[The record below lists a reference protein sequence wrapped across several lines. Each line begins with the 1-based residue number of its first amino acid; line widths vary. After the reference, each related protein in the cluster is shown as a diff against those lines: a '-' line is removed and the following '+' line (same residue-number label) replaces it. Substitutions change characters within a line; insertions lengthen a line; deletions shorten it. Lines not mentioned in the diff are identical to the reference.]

1 MFELIQE
8 APRDPILGLT
18 EAFRSDNNPHKIN
31 LSVGVYQDDRGQTP
45 TLAGVREA
53 ERRLA
58 ERTGGKAYL
67 PIDGDPE
74 YGHLVQQLLFGT
86 EHEALTSRRSATS
99 HTPGG
104 TGALRVVADFL
115 HANLPSATVWLSEP
129 TWPNHPSIF
138 SAADVRTKSYPY
150 YDEAAR
156 GVDFPAFAAALREI
170 PAGDVVLLHACCH
183 NPTGADLTADQWRE
197 TAAIVR
203 ERRLVPLL
211 DFAYQGFADGLDED
225 AAGLRALASP
235 GQELFV
241 CSSFSKNFGLYCER
255 VGALTVVAADA
266 DRAKAVQSQIKRS
279 IRANY
284 SNPPAHG
291 GAIVREILADQQ
303 LRLQWVDEVAA
314 MRDRINGMRKLL
326 VDKLR
331 EHGVPGEWDFMT
343 RQRGMFSYSGL
354 TANQVD
360 ELRAAHSIYIVR
372 SGRINV
378 AGITPDNV
386 DRLCEAIGK
395 VIGSQKSV

>member
-31 LSVGVYQDDRGQTP
+31 LSVGVYQDDRGRTP
-45 TLAGVREA
+45 TLTGVREA

-58 ERTGGKAYL
+58 EGTGGKAYL

-86 EHEALTSRRSATS
+86 EHEALTNRRSATS

-138 SAADVRTKSYPY
+138 SAADVATKTYPY
-150 YDEAAR
+150 YDELAR
-156 GVDFPAFAAALREI
+156 RVDFPAFAAALRGI

-183 NPTGADLTADQWRE
+183 NPTGADLTPDQWHE

-225 AAGLRALASP
+225 AAGLRALVVP

-241 CSSFSKNFGLYCER
+241 CSSFSKNFGLYRER

-266 DRAKAVQSQIKRS
+266 DRTRAVQSQIKRS

-291 GAIVREILADQQ
+291 GAIVQEILADQE
-303 LRLQWVDEVAA
+303 LRLQWIDEVTQ
-314 MRDRINGMRKLL
+314 MRSRINGMRKLF
-326 VDKLR
+326 VEKLR
-331 EHGVPGEWDFMT
+331 EHRVPGEWDFMT

-354 TANQVD
+354 SPTQVD
-360 ELRAAHSIYIVR
+360 ELRARHSIYIVR

-386 DRLCEAIGK
+386 DRLCEAIGH
-395 VIGSQKSV
+395 VVGGQ